1 MNAKT
6 NDLVFELGSL
16 RARQRRNP
24 HGDRAARIR
33 AIEAELDAV
42 NYQFHTASVT
52 NIRTPVV

>member
-6 NDLVFELGSL
+6 NDLVYELGSL
-16 RARQRRNP
+16 RARQRRQP

-42 NYQFHTASVT
+42 NYQFHAASST
-52 NIRTPVV
+52 W